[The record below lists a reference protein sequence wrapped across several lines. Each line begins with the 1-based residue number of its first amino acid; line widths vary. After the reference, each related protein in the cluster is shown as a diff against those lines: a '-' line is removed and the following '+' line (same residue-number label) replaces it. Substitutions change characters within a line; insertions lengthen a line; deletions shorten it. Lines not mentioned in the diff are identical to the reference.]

1 MRTAYWKIA
10 LFFFPYFINI
20 FVNNLIGEIVPFLI
34 KPKSIIKSKPRKW
47 ANWLVSG
54 QTRGPSSVLGNRHW
68 SFLADDLVPELRVG
82 GDEVLHQPDAAR
94 IVDDLELDAPSAE
107 VVFGALEGAILADDD
122 AWHLVEQGRPAAHV
136 AGGEGRVEDAALV
149 LGDSQAAGVFEAIH
163 LGVEDGAAP
172 LDASVVAAADDFAVE
187 DEYRADGN
195 SAFGQAELGFAER
208 FIEERIGH
216 SGSGVAS
223 WESWGEESTIME
235 IIYVDFYAFMK
246 SVYLHHSGKEIAKY
260 IQTHC
265 QCPPPSPHIYNVCRW
280 MHFTEKSLRVKT
292 RRL

>member
-1 MRTAYWKIA
+1 M
-10 LFFFPYFINI
+10 
-20 FVNNLIGEIVPFLI
+20 
-34 KPKSIIKSKPRKW
+34 
-47 ANWLVSG
+47 
-54 QTRGPSSVLGNRHW
+54 LGNRLR
-68 SFLADDLVPELRVG
+68 SFLADVLVPELRAG

-149 LGDSQAAGVFEAIH
+149 LGGSQAAGVFEAIH
-163 LGVEDGAAP
+163 LAVEDGAAP

-195 SAFGQAELGFAER
+195 SAFGQTDLGFAER
-208 FIEERIGH
+208 FIEEGIGH

-235 IIYVDFYAFMK
+235 II
-246 SVYLHHSGKEIAKY
+246 
-260 IQTHC
+260 
-265 QCPPPSPHIYNVCRW
+265 
-280 MHFTEKSLRVKT
+280 
-292 RRL
+292 